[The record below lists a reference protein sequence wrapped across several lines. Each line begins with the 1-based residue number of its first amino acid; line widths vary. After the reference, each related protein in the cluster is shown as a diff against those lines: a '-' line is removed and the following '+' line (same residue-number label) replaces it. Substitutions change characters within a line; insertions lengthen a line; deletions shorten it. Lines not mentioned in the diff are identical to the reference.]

1 MELRREI
8 RLMPGRVIA
17 LAVGLL
23 VALLL
28 SMAAGYAL
36 RGAQTASPSVTD
48 GQGVATPA
56 PAAQSPAPPE
66 RERPIT
72 HGQLP

>member
-23 VALLL
+23 VALVL

-36 RGAQTASPSVTD
+36 RGAPTASPSLTG

-56 PAAQSPAPPE
+56 PAAQSTAVSDH
-66 RERPIT
+66 ERPIA